1 MFKTSADSFL
11 LSEVIVNKKARWTI
25 SLSLITAFCTWAA
38 PSWAGPGDVFSTN
51 TLSDLTYSGLM
62 LDDEDGFGRAIANL
76 GDMDNDGFP
85 EIAIGAAFDL
95 NGGAVHIIFLGANG
109 MPKNTVEINSTTAPG
124 LNVSG
129 GINRDGDQF
138 GISVANIGDLD
149 GDGVQDLAVG
159 ASRDD
164 EGGVNRGAVH
174 ILFLDVNGLP
184 KNIVEINDA
193 TLNNLANQDQFGAS
207 VAGIGDLDSN
217 GVPDIAVGALGDAG
231 KGAVYILFLDMNGSV
246 INTNKIDESDVPL
259 LGGDQFGVSLANL
272 GDLDGD
278 GVTDLVVGAIG
289 DDAGGDTRGAVHI
302 IFLNSN
308 GTVKGTVEIN
318 GTTPGGPI
326 LSNNNLFGY
335 SVANL
340 GDLNCDQVQDIAVGA
355 IFDSDDGHQRGATH
369 VIFLN
374 ANGTPQNT
382 TEINA
387 STPNGPNLS
396 DSDRFGS
403 SIANLGDLD
412 GDDIQDIAVG
422 ATGGEGV
429 GTDRG
434 EVHFLFLQGGQ
445 CCQAD
450 LADCIDEL
458 EKLTAPQRTLGSVM
472 DAIDAIA
479 ADPNASPSDAQA
491 ISSALK
497 HLEKAEVKLASSDL
511 ISGIAQIKKALNE
524 MNKAVGVATQHLQQQ
539 IVEAVQARVADVL
552 SIVADLPQSNPGK
565 VQRAQDKLNEGDSF
579 LALGDFVKALKA
591 YKEAVKKASGAG

>member
-1 MFKTSADSFL
+1 M
-11 LSEVIVNKKARWTI
+11 NKKARWTI